1 MIKLSA
7 LAACLLVLLS
17 PAIESLGM
25 DSTKAIVSA
34 AQVNGTWKNSRNEFK
49 ILALGK
55 NRLKVAFYGTH
66 EYRTAGGPGANTGEL
81 SGVATIEG
89 TIATLKEPEAPE
101 GCTITMNFK
110 AGKMEVLQDGEC
122 GFGAGVLADG
132 SYRRVSNR
140 KPNFTQE

>member
-55 NRLKVAFYGTH
+55 KSLKVAFYGTH
-66 EYRTAGGPGANTGEL
+66 EYRTAGGPGEITG
-81 SGVATIEG
+81 GVRGVG
-89 TIATLKEPEAPE
+89 TIDGAFPALKVTCEA
-101 GCTITMNFK
+101 GGWTTTISLH
-110 AGKMEVLQDGEC
+110 E
-122 GFGAGVLADG
+122 
-132 SYRRVSNR
+132 R
-140 KPNFTQE
+140 KQS